1 MSGTSAEEGPSSSGS
16 GPRMTVETLSPR
28 PAKGE
33 SKELSASDGC
43 LHPVKTNTK
52 ANKVVVILGTIC
64 EVFLE

>member
-1 MSGTSAEEGPSSSGS
+1 
-16 GPRMTVETLSPR
+16 MTVETLSPR